1 MNKQQIFKQFQ
12 NIIFSVRVKKDY
24 LSQFKLKSVS
34 KKELLKDSMTGAG
47 MIEAY
52 QKNNCYCCFYFVVL
66 NPCFKDKLKDS

>member
-1 MNKQQIFKQFQ
+1 MNKQQIFKQIQ

-52 QKNNCYCCFYFVVL
+52 QKQLLLLFLLCGVKSML
-66 NPCFKDKLKDS
+66 